1 MQTPRTP
8 GGPSAYGTPVEAAII
23 ATPVARALAFLA
35 VVLTPL
41 ATGCGGS
48 PDTASGSSDSG
59 AVEGGLGADGRIVAA
74 CQGFPLAGLHYSP
87 GGSTLPNRCAAFDAT
102 TNNPYAV
109 RCIDAMPAYKTAYPG
124 DQYCILPPPPDQ
136 GVQVGYHPQGAAYW
150 TQMWAGDFSGYEHL
164 SPVWALAPNTEITQN
179 YRNIATNPAAHNY
192 YRTYFR
198 MRTGSHHAII
208 TANDNT
214 TPIPEGWIAL
224 PGADAEASPALFDD
238 SQGQLLGVLGGQQ
251 RPDDGAPA
259 TLDKPPEDSG
269 YYIPWPASP
278 AVVFNLHYINAGA
291 TPVLREGWVNLW
303 WETDARVR
311 ESWYLGMPPSEPK
324 DFAVSPGAVLD
335 YHASWT
341 VPSGTTIR
349 LVSAFGHRHFWTTNF
364 SSWIERAGAASPA
377 VVYQSF
383 DWANMPSYRYDS
395 LAQNHA
401 PDPSNHVDGAA
412 SGITTLNAGDK
423 LHFNCHV
430 EYTDGRAAMNSSA
443 PTPEANGTLHFK
455 NETFKAEMCIQFG
468 ITTGSLGYPSTD
480 DGGVPS
486 FATQ

>member
-1 MQTPRTP
+1 LGPP
-8 GGPSAYGTPVEAAII
+8 G
-23 ATPVARALAFLA
+23 VARALAL
-35 VVLTPL
+35 VLCLSPAACGDSSNAAASPGDA
-41 ATGCGGS
+41 AT
-48 PDTASGSSDSG
+48 A
-59 AVEGGLGADGRIVAA
+59 EGGIGTDGRIVPA
-74 CQGFPLAGLHYSP
+74 CQGFALTGLRFSP
-87 GGSTLPNRCAAFDAT
+87 GGSTLPNKCAPFDPT

-109 RCIDAMPAYKTAYPG
+109 RCIDAMPAFKTSYPG
-124 DQYCILPPPPDQ
+124 DEYCILPPPPEQ

-150 TQMWAGDFSGYEHL
+150 SQMWAGDFSGYEHL
-164 SPVWALAPNTEITQN
+164 SGDWALPPNTEVTQN
-179 YRNIATNPAAHNY
+179 YRNIATNAEAHNY

-208 TANDNT
+208 TANDNS

-224 PGADAEASPALFDD
+224 AGPDAEASPALFDD
-238 SQGQLLGVLGGQQ
+238 SQGKVLGVLGGQQ

-259 TLDKPPEDSG
+259 TLDKPQEDSG
-269 YYIPWPASP
+269 YYIAWPAAP
-278 AVVFNLHYINAGA
+278 AVVFNLHYINASA

-303 WETDARVR
+303 WETDARVK

-324 DFAVSPGAVLD
+324 EFAVAPGGLLD

-341 VPSGTTIR
+341 VPAGSSIR

-364 SSWIERAGAASPA
+364 SSWIERAGSTSPE

-383 DWANMPSYRYDS
+383 DWADMPSYRYDS
-395 LAQNHA
+395 LAHNA
-401 PDPSNHVDGAA
+401 VPDPSTHVDGAA
-412 SGITTLNAGDK
+412 SGITMLNAGDK

-430 EYTDGRAAMNSSA
+430 EYTDARAATDSSA

-480 DGGVPS
+480 DGGIPT